1 MKILIKL
8 PAIVLVDNIG
18 TILMAINITTTTY
31 TMHVDIR
38 YKYMSEYVQDGVAKI
53 VCDMSADNDS
63 NILAK
68 T

>member
-38 YKYMSEYVQDGVAKI
+38 YKYMGDYVQDGVAKI